1 MSISRFLVSFRW
13 VFFWGASTS
22 ALGLLLVLGLGFNL
36 ETSPGWQL
44 ALYYLMLFVFV
55 LGPVITAVPSALPLF
70 PGAAGRVDW
79 LMVALF
85 AFVMAGVLLFGWLRG
100 GSYESLRDHRL
111 LPLSVLFVFG
121 AIAVVFV
128 VGMLRIGRQLF
139 LRLKLGR
146 WESPGPRWLDQS
158 DSSGKGKVCE
168 MPGC

>member
-13 VFFWGASTS
+13 VFFWGAATA

-36 ETSPGWQL
+36 QTSPGWQL

-85 AFVMAGVLLFGWLRG
+85 ALVMAGVLLFGWLRG
-100 GSYESLRDHRL
+100 WVLREFAGSPIAAAERVVRVRRHCRGFRGWHVTDRASAFSPVEAGAVGES
-111 LPLSVLFVFG
+111 G
-121 AIAVVFV
+121 AAVVRPV
-128 VGMLRIGRQLF
+128 RF
-139 LRLKLGR
+139 L
-146 WESPGPRWLDQS
+146 W
-158 DSSGKGKVCE
+158 
-168 MPGC
+168 